1 MERTNLL
8 NSPLK
13 PGQVWDAGLN
23 MEGAMNQCGRWGV
36 KREAHKIIAFY
47 HFFFP
52 KCDTTMKTFTV
63 DEEEAAKEYA
73 RQCCEE
79 KTIPNRK

>member
-1 MERTNLL
+1 MTDLL

-23 MEGAMNQCGRWGV
+23 MEGAMNQRGRWGV
-36 KREAHKIIAFY
+36 KCEAHKNIVSY

-52 KCDTTMKTFTV
+52 QRDTAMNTFAV
-63 DEEEAAKEYA
+63 GEEEAAKEYA

>member
-1 MERTNLL
+1 MTNLL

-23 MEGAMNQCGRWGV
+23 MEAPMNQRGRWGV
-36 KREAHKIIAFY
+36 KRETHKIIVFY

-52 KCDTTMKTFTV
+52 QRNTAMKTFTV

-73 RQCCEE
+73 RQCCEK

>member
-1 MERTNLL
+1 METTNLF

-13 PGQVWDAGLN
+13 PGQVCDAGLN
-23 MEGAMNQCGRWGV
+23 MEGAMNQRGRWSV
-36 KREAHKIIAFY
+36 KREAHTIIVFY

-52 KCDTTMKTFTV
+52 ECDTTMKTFTV
-63 DEEEAAKEYA
+63 DEPEAAKEYA